1 MGENWE
7 TREQLLAAARAAG
20 HPVSPSQLGR
30 LYRADLISRPQ
41 VRALGR
47 ARGTESRYPPG
58 TAARLIR
65 VMEARSK
72 ESRLTH
78 VAWRL
83 WWEEGGQLPPA
94 ARKLLIEA
102 ARSVDEQREW
112 LAKLLAGD
120 ETGEPAAVA
129 EMDRLYTDVE
139 KARMRGPLGE
149 ARHNVGSDRF
159 ATVVRVLAEVSAG
172 RFAVGETEFDPNE
185 AGGLVER
192 AFGLERARTDRL
204 AGSTPWLTDLLDV
217 DLEMLSE
224 IVGSLSMR
232 DLAEGDASQLDLARS
247 EIRSLI
253 GVVTTIAPHFEH
265 LHGRGAFGL
274 GTMARFFAAG
284 SPHNQ
289 ALILLGWLTLR
300 TNDTLRAG
308 LEKITAVA
316 PQAAATT
323 QLYGVICQ
331 LREELPV
338 LGPVLTD
345 ERLAAAQLDENAAIV
360 LNSEIARLRAE
371 HTDSFN
377 AFFRAHPE
385 TEHLIS
391 VIEAHQDAESDDER
405 DARS

>member
-1 MGENWE
+1 VDANWE

-41 VRALGR
+41 VHALGR
-47 ARGTESRYPPG
+47 GRGTESRYPPG
-58 TAARLIR
+58 TAARLTR

-72 ESRLTH
+72 DPRLTH

-83 WWEEGGQLPPA
+83 WWEEGGQVPPA

-102 ARSVDEQREW
+102 AKSVDAQREW

-120 ETGEPAAVA
+120 ETGEAAAVA
-129 EMDRLYTDVE
+129 EMDQLYTDVE
-139 KARMRGPLGE
+139 KGRVRGQLGE
-149 ARHNVGSDRF
+149 VRRNVGSDKF

-172 RFAVGETEFDPNE
+172 RFTAGETEFDPE
-185 AGGLVER
+185 EGGGLVER

-204 AGSTPWLTDLLDV
+204 AGSTPWLTGLFDA

-224 IVGSLSMR
+224 IIGSLSMR
-232 DLAEGDASQLDLARS
+232 DLAESDASKLDLARG

-253 GVVTTIAPHFEH
+253 DVVTTIGPHFEH

-284 SPHNQ
+284 SPRYQ
-289 ALILLGWLTLR
+289 ALILLAWLTLR

-308 LEKITAVA
+308 LEKIAAVA
-316 PQAAATT
+316 PQASATT
-323 QLYGVICQ
+323 QLYGVISQ
-331 LREELPV
+331 LREEVPV
-338 LGPVLTD
+338 LAPVLSD
-345 ERLAAAQLDENAAIV
+345 ERLAAAQLDENAAIA
-360 LNSEIARLRAE
+360 LNAEIARLRE
-371 HTDSFN
+371 DHTESFD

-385 TEHLIS
+385 TERLIS
-391 VIEAHQDAESDDER
+391 VIEAH
-405 DARS
+405 